1 MQVIQLK
8 RITNNIML
16 ALSIQ
21 KYHIVLFSER
31 SLICVADSFKYSLS
45 KALLKISQH
54 KIKAAQRKNIKYK
67 SVCAIPQISILK
79 EIPQTVF

>member
-8 RITNNIML
+8 RITNNIIL

-31 SLICVADSFKYSLS
+31 SLICVADSFKYSLL
-45 KALLKISQH
+45 KALLKI
-54 KIKAAQRKNIKYK
+54 
-67 SVCAIPQISILK
+67 
-79 EIPQTVF
+79 

>member
-8 RITNNIML
+8 RITIIL
-16 ALSIQ
+16 

-31 SLICVADSFKYSLS
+31 SLICVADSLKYSLS

-54 KIKAAQRKNIKYK
+54 KIKVAQRKI
-67 SVCAIPQISILK
+67 
-79 EIPQTVF
+79 